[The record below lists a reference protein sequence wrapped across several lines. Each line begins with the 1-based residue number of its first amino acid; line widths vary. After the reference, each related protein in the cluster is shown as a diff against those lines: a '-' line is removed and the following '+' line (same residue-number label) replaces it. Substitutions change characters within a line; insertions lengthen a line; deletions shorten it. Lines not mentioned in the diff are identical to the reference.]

1 MYAAGTNA
9 IPPEGDGKKIKY
21 LLLLAITAASFSAC
35 VVRGAGWVP
44 GHYNNGPNGRYWVP
58 GHYAR

>member
-1 MYAAGTNA
+1 M
-9 IPPEGDGKKIKY
+9 KRIKY
-21 LLLLAITAASFSAC
+21 LLMLAVVAASFSAC
-35 VVRGAGWVP
+35 VVRSAGWIP